1 MEIAPAC
8 DGANLTGEVMRNEK
22 TPISCGF
29 AGPTYGTICQLV
41 TTETA
46 IQAIKKLK
54 LNAHDS

>member
-1 MEIAPAC
+1 MKIAQAC
-8 DGANLTGEVMRNEK
+8 DGANLTGEVLRNEK

-29 AGPTYGTICQLV
+29 AELTYGTICHLV